1 MLHAYGVI
9 LILQFFAS
17 GNNALSNR
25 HILRS
30 MSTGI
35 AHLPSISDPDILHAL
50 RQLMAVNWT
59 EISDE
64 AKDAVEAAV
73 TKKTDDAL
81 GLEELKNAWRV
92 AEAVEKFSGILVSL
106 RMALDDYSGASGDV
120 CNHMIHL
127 LFNLDI
133 VEDSLIVWTCW

>member
-1 MLHAYGVI
+1 
-9 LILQFFAS
+9 
-17 GNNALSNR
+17 
-25 HILRS
+25 

-133 VEDSLIVWTCW
+133 VEDSKILSLYEHVGSHYFLINLKFDMLANSMILSFLQMY